1 MVTVKGI
8 LKTTDLGPGGW
19 EIKSSN
25 GTRYSLH
32 GNIPK
37 DLINKLVIVEGRPSM
52 SMMMVGDALEVVTI
66 RAVPP
71 QSPHPQK

>member
-8 LKTTDLGPGGW
+8 LKTNDLGPGGW
-19 EIKSSN
+19 ELKSSN

-37 DLINKLVIVEGRPSM
+37 DLLNKLVIVEGRPTI
-52 SMMMVGDALEVVTI
+52 SMMMVEDAIEVVTI
-66 RAVPP
+66 RAVQP

>member
-8 LKTTDLGPGGW
+8 LKTNDLGSGGW
-19 EIKSSN
+19 ELLTSN

-37 DLINKLVIVEGRPSM
+37 DLLHKLVIVEGRPSL
-52 SMMMVGDALEVVTI
+52 SMMMVGDAIEVVTI
-66 RAVPP
+66 KAVPP
-71 QSPHPQK
+71 QSPLPQK

>member
-8 LKTTDLGPGGW
+8 LKTNDMGPGGW
-19 EIKSSN
+19 ELISSN

-32 GNIPK
+32 GDIPK
-37 DLINKLVIVEGRPSM
+37 DLLNKLVIVEGRPSM
-52 SMMMVGDALEVVTI
+52 SMMMIGDAIEVVTI
-66 RAVPP
+66 KAVPP